1 MSKSSSLLFSAAL
14 FLAVPAA
21 TVHAA
26 PPFEGELEMKLT
38 AKAGGSGQMKV
49 SVSKLGVRNQMD
61 IQTPVMPMK
70 MSMLFRHDSPNVAY
84 TIDDATKTYGEIDLK
99 KSREMA
105 GPAKKFTAKK
115 LGKEKV
121 NGYDTVHA
129 LVTDDEGRET
139 EVWTN
144 KNDILDWKTFIRAM
158 GKSAPADE
166 NMLTALEAVGADGF
180 FVKLIVRPKAGAEDQ
195 MSMELVKASKKSL
208 PASLFEIPKDYKKK
222 ETPAA
227 GPGGQLPPEV
237 QRQMM
242 EKLKNLTPEQ
252 QEQLRRA
259 MEKQS
264 H

>member
-1 MSKSSSLLFSAAL
+1 MSKRSLLLSSAAL
-14 FLAVPAA
+14 LFVAA
-21 TVHAA
+21 TAHAA
-26 PPFEGELEMKLT
+26 PFEGELEMKLS
-38 AKAGGSGQMKV
+38 AKAGGTGHMKV
-49 SVSKLGVRNQMD
+49 AVGKAGVRNQMEL
-61 IQTPVMPMK
+61 QTPAFPMK
-70 MSMLFRHDSPNVAY
+70 MSVLFRKDSPDVAY
-84 TIDDATKTYGEIDLK
+84 TIDDASKTYGEIDLK

-105 GPAKKFTAKK
+105 GPQKKFTAKK
-115 LGKEKV
+115 LGKEKL

-129 LVTDDEGRET
+129 VVTDEDGRET

-144 KNDILDWKTFIRAM
+144 KNDILDWKSFVGAM
-158 GKSAPADE
+158 GKSSPADE
-166 NMLTALEAVGADGF
+166 GMMKALAAVGADGF
-180 FVKLIVRPKAGAEDQ
+180 FVKLVVRPKAGAEEQ
-195 MSMELVKASKKSL
+195 MTMELVKATKKSL
-208 PASLFEIPKDYKKK
+208 PASLFEIPKDYKKN
-222 ETPAA
+222 ETAA